1 MIDSNIY
8 DGGRHES
15 QIEECSENIKSKN
28 IISFSYVGTDYVV
41 SAKKE
46 DNKVQISA
54 KGGGKYNLRDGSYF
68 IIKYDTEDDSI
79 FKLLQDVIDENHE
92 TRH

>member
-46 DNKVQISA
+46 DN
-54 KGGGKYNLRDGSYF
+54 
-68 IIKYDTEDDSI
+68 
-79 FKLLQDVIDENHE
+79 HE
-92 TRH
+92 GT

>member
-1 MIDSNIY
+1 MMNDTII

-15 QIEECSENIKSKN
+15 KLKECSDFIKSKN

-46 DNKVQISA
+46 NNKVEITA
-54 KGGGKYNLRDGSYF
+54 IR
-68 IIKYDTEDDSI
+68 
-79 FKLLQDVIDENHE
+79 
-92 TRH
+92 